1 MRGLFKIGTLSTR
14 GAVWIQLRFLIGLRQ
29 QDLVPLARL
38 QQLTVSVIGVGAV
51 GRQVAL
57 QLAAIGA
64 RRLQLVDFDVVDE
77 SNITT
82 QGYLAGDV
90 GLPKVSALDAAI
102 KRLDTSIETE
112 LVQDRFRRKLQI
124 GQVVFCCVDS

>member
-1 MRGLFKIGTLSTR
+1 MDSTTTSNN
-14 GAVWIQLRFLIGLRQ
+14 RFSRQ
-29 QDLVPLARL
+29 QDLVPAERLAE
-38 QQLTVSVIGVGAV
+38 LTMSVIGVGAV

-82 QGYLAGDV
+82 QGYLPEDV
-90 GLPKVSALDAAI
+90 GVLKVTALATAI
-102 KRLDTSIETE
+102 KRLDATVE
-112 LVQDRFRRKLQI
+112 LDLVPNRFRPKLHLGRAI
-124 GQVVFCCVDS
+124 FCCVDS